1 MQPAKAT
8 ILFAEDDS
16 SLAFIVKDTLEDEGY
31 KVVHCA
37 DGQTAIETFDK
48 TKFDICLLDIMMPN
62 KDGYT
67 VAKKI
72 RQQSDI
78 MPVLFL
84 STKNQEEDK
93 LKGYDTGAD
102 DYLAKPFSMPELLKK
117 IEVFLRRSRKP
128 HADACEDFR
137 FGNILFSWCNL
148 KITTPAETFNITN
161 KEADLLRFFC
171 EHPNKV
177 VKREEVLINVWGKDD
192 FFLGRSMDVFISKL
206 RKYLK
211 AEPLVMIETIHSIG
225 FRFTVPPGL
234 VSKDEKN

>member
-1 MQPAKAT
+1 MQPNKAT

-31 KVVHCA
+31 KVIHCS
-37 DGQTAIETFDK
+37 DGQTAIDNFDK

-62 KDGYT
+62 KDGYA

-72 RQQSDI
+72 RQQTDV

-84 STKNQEEDK
+84 STKNQEEDR

-102 DYLAKPFSMPELLKK
+102 DYISKPFSMPELLKK
-117 IEVFLRRSRKP
+117 IEVFLRRSKKLRSESV
-128 HADACEDFR
+128 EDYVL
-137 FGNILFSWCNL
+137 GNIIFSFGNL
-148 KITTPAETFNITN
+148 KITTPNETFNITHR
-161 KEADLLRFFC
+161 EADLLKFFC
-171 EHPNKV
+171 EHQNAV

-211 AEPLVMIETIHSIG
+211 GEPEIVIETIHGIG
-225 FRFTVPPGL
+225 FRFTVP
-234 VSKDEKN
+234 ERT

>member
-1 MQPAKAT
+1 MQTAKAT

-37 DGQTAIETFDK
+37 DGQTAIDSFDK

-72 RQQSDI
+72 RQQTDV

-102 DYLAKPFSMPELLKK
+102 DYIAKPFSMPELLRK
-117 IEVFLRRSRKP
+117 IEVFLRRSKKM
-128 HADACEDFR
+128 HSDTIEDFAI
-137 FGNILFSWCNL
+137 GSILFSFVNL
-148 KITTPAETFNITN
+148 KIVTLNETFSITQR
-161 KEADLLRFFC
+161 EADLLKFFC
-171 EHPNKV
+171 EHQNKV

-211 AEPLVMIETIHSIG
+211 AEPNVVLETIHGIG
-225 FRFTVPPGL
+225 FRFTVPQA
-234 VSKDEKN
+234 V

>member
-1 MQPAKAT
+1 MQTPKAA

-31 KVVHCA
+31 NVVHCA
-37 DGQTAIETFDK
+37 DGQAAIDTFDK
-48 TKFDICLLDIMMPN
+48 TKFDLCLLDIMMPN

-72 RQQSDI
+72 RQQTDR
-78 MPVLFL
+78 MPILFL

-102 DYLAKPFSMPELLKK
+102 DYISKPFSMPELLKK
-117 IEVFLRRSRKP
+117 IEVFLRRSKKLYS
-128 HADACEDFR
+128 DSIEDFVI
-137 FGNILFSWCNL
+137 GNIVFSFVSL
-148 KITTPAETFNITN
+148 KIITQHETFNITQR
-161 KEADLLRFFC
+161 ESDLLKFFC
-171 EHPNKV
+171 ENQNKV

-211 AEPLVMIETIHSIG
+211 AEPGIVLETIHGVG
-225 FRFTVPPGL
+225 FRFSVLPAA
-234 VSKDEKN
+234 

>member
-1 MQPAKAT
+1 MQPTKAT

-37 DGQTAIETFDK
+37 DGQTAIDIFDK
-48 TKFDICLLDIMMPN
+48 TKFDICILDIMMPN

-72 RQQSDI
+72 RKQTDVLPI
-78 MPVLFL
+78 LFL
-84 STKNQEEDK
+84 STKNEEEDR

-102 DYLAKPFSMPELLKK
+102 DYISKPFSMPELLKK
-117 IEVFLRRSRKP
+117 IEVFLRRSKKLY
-128 HADACEDFR
+128 ADTVEDYSI
-137 FGNILFSWCNL
+137 GTILFSFVNL
-148 KITTPAETFNITN
+148 KIINSTETFTITQR
-161 KEADLLRFFC
+161 EADLLKFFC
-171 EHPNKV
+171 EHQNKV
-177 VKREEVLINVWGKDD
+177 VKREEILINVWGKDD

-211 AEPLVMIETIHSIG
+211 TEPDVAIETIHGIG
-225 FRFTVPPGL
+225 FRFTVP
-234 VSKDEKN
+234 SA

>member
-1 MQPAKAT
+1 MYTSKAT

-37 DGQTAIETFDK
+37 DGQTAIDSFDK

-72 RQQSDI
+72 RQQTDV

-84 STKNQEEDK
+84 STKNQEEDR

-102 DYLAKPFSMPELLKK
+102 DYIAKPFSMPELLKK
-117 IEVFLRRSRKP
+117 IEVFLRRSKKL
-128 HADACEDFR
+128 HSETLEDFVI
-137 FGNILFSWCNL
+137 GNIVFSFVNL
-148 KITTPAETFNITN
+148 KINTQHETFNITQR
-161 KEADLLRFFC
+161 EADLLKFFC
-171 EHPNKV
+171 EHQNKV

-211 AEPLVMIETIHSIG
+211 AEPSIVLETIHGIG
-225 FRFTVPPGL
+225 FRFTVPP
-234 VSKDEKN
+234 VV

>member
-1 MQPAKAT
+1 MSTARAT

-16 SLAFIVKDTLEDEGY
+16 SLAFMVKDALEDEGY

-48 TKFDICLLDIMMPN
+48 DKFDICLLDIKMPY

-72 RQQSDI
+72 RQQTDV

-84 STKNQEEDK
+84 STKTLEEDR

-102 DYLAKPFSMPELLKK
+102 DYISKPFSMPELLKK
-117 IEVFLRRSRKP
+117 IEVFLRRTRKF
-128 HADACEDFR
+128 HSSIIANYSI
-137 FGNILFSWCNL
+137 GTIVFSPTNL
-148 KITTPAETFNITN
+148 KVITLSETYNITA
-161 KEADLLRFFC
+161 KESDLLQFLC
-171 EHPNKV
+171 EHKNKV

-192 FFLGRSMDVFISKL
+192 FFLGRSMDVYITKL

-211 AEPLVMIETIHSIG
+211 ADPEVMIETIHGIG
-225 FRFTVPPGL
+225 FRFTVPQ
-234 VSKDEKN
+234 NTF

>member
-1 MQPAKAT
+1 MQTVKAT

-37 DGQTAIETFDK
+37 DGQTAIDSFDK

-72 RQQSDI
+72 RQQTDV

-84 STKNQEEDK
+84 STKNQEEDR

-102 DYLAKPFSMPELLKK
+102 DYIAKPFSMPELLKK
-117 IEVFLRRSRKP
+117 IEVFLRRSKKL
-128 HADACEDFR
+128 HSDTIEDFTI
-137 FGNILFSWCNL
+137 GSILFSFVNL
-148 KITTPAETFNITN
+148 KIITLNETFSITQR
-161 KEADLLRFFC
+161 EADLLKFFC
-171 EHPNKV
+171 EHQNKV

-211 AEPLVMIETIHSIG
+211 AEPNIVLETIHGIG
-225 FRFTVPPGL
+225 FRFTVPP
-234 VSKDEKN
+234 VI

>member
-1 MQPAKAT
+1 MQTAKAT

-37 DGQTAIETFDK
+37 DGQTAIESFDK

-62 KDGYT
+62 KDGYS

-72 RQQSDI
+72 RQQTDV

-84 STKNQEEDK
+84 STKNQEEDR

-102 DYLAKPFSMPELLKK
+102 DYISKPFSMPELLKK
-117 IEVFLRRSRKP
+117 IEVFLRRSKKP
-128 HADACEDFR
+128 YADTVEDFVL
-137 FGNILFSWCNL
+137 GNIFFSFVNL
-148 KITTPAETFNITN
+148 KISTPNETINITQR
-161 KEADLLRFFC
+161 EADLLKFFC
-171 EHPNKV
+171 EHQNKV

-211 AEPLVMIETIHSIG
+211 AEPGVILETIHGIG
-225 FRFTVPPGL
+225 FRFTVPQ
-234 VSKDEKN
+234 VV